1 MAGLEMEEGAKELCS
16 LWSRKRQETDPAL
29 EPPEEPAPPTPRG
42 SPRALRTAG
51 PRTAGPRPVLA
62 AAGNSESS
70 IIALPSCSRD

>member
-29 EPPEEPAPPTPRG
+29 EPPEEPAPPTPPG
-42 SPRALRTAG
+42 SPRAL
-51 PRTAGPRPVLA
+51 RTAGPRPVLA